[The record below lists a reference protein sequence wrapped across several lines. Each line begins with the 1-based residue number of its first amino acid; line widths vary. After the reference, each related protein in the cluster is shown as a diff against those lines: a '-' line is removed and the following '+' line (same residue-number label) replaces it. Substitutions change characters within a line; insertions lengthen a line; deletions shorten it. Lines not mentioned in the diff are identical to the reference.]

1 MMKYLEVQPVG
12 IVYDAD
18 LRRIAH
24 RHSRASSI
32 RLGGPDRIA
41 RR

>member
-12 IVYDAD
+12 
-18 LRRIAH
+18 IAH